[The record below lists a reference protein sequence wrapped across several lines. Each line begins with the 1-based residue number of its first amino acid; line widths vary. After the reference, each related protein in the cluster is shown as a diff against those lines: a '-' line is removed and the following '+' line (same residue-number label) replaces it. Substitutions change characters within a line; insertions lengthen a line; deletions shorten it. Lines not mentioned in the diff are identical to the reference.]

1 MGPCWGR
8 RFVWRRWSRVCPQ
21 SGCSGCGEITT
32 IPSFHQ
38 SQKANRCN
46 KRCLR
51 IYIVLL
57 DIVAPF
63 LMAILCQAVSPASSV
78 PSSSQQL
85 TEHHVTP
92 LNIYILNR
100 FFFQNLKNWDF
111 DYELDMI
118 AGLKFWPGQMWGW
131 RSLLEN
137 ISLKFSIVSLLARLG
152 QGVNKI

>member
-32 IPSFHQ
+32 IPSFNQ

-57 DIVAPF
+57 DIVAPS
-63 LMAILCQAVSPASSV
+63 LMATLCQAVSPAPASSV
-78 PSSSQQL
+78 LSSSQQL
-85 TEHHVTP
+85 TEHHVTQY
-92 LNIYILNR
+92 LHFKKI
-100 FFFQNLKNWDF
+100 FSQNFKNWDY